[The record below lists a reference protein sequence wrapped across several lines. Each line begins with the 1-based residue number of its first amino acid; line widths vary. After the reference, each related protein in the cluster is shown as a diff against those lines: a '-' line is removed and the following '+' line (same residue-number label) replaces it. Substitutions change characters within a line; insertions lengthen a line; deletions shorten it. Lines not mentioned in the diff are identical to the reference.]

1 MSIPVDL
8 DRLAEALDD
17 FGSGYLLSV
26 SPAGRVKALTVDPV
40 VREGVVMVLGAGRG
54 TLANLAG
61 NDAVT
66 LVFPPAQAHGY
77 SLIVD
82 GTGVA
87 VGDDVRIAP
96 ATAVLHRPSA
106 HADGPPPPDGAGEG
120 TSCGEDCRPL

>member
-1 MSIPVDL
+1 ML
-8 DRLAEALDD
+8 DP
-17 FGSGYLLSV
+17 SGAIVEQYSTD
-26 SPAGRVKALTVDPV
+26 PAQRAF
-40 VREGVVMVLGAGRG
+40 
-54 TLANLAG
+54 ANLAG